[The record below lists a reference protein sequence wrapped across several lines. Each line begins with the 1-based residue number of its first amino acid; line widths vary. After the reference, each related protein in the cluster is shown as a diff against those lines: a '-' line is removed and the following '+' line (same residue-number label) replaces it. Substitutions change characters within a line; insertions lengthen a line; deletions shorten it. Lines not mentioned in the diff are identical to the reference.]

1 MSESGPGKQTTAES
15 RSHRGGLER
24 LFFLFEFYYNQTNNL
39 PQKTTP
45 PPPKAHDG
53 FPKGV
58 IEKIILA
65 KE

>member
-15 RSHRGGLER
+15 RSHGGGLER